1 MINSG
6 LIITDLDGTILDDS
20 LRHYRCY
27 VDIINSF
34 GGKCISQQDYW
45 DAKRDGLNRRELLRL
60 SCFRGTYDDYLNSW
74 VNLIETDE
82 YLQFETLK
90 NNALDTLIFLKDNSE
105 KLILATMRQNRE
117 NLIRQLKKLN
127 IFDFF
132 DEIITANPLLTTKAE
147 GLMKYYGDIGY
158 FIGDTEAD
166 LSAGQAI
173 GFSFIFVEDGIR
185 NANRNI
191 DAFAKVETF
200 SELTKSSLFRR

>member
-74 VNLIETDE
+74 E
-82 YLQFETLK
+82 

-147 GLMKYYGDIGY
+147 ALMRYKGDSGY
-158 FIGDTEAD
+158 FIGDTEVD
-166 LSAGQAI
+166 LSAAQAI